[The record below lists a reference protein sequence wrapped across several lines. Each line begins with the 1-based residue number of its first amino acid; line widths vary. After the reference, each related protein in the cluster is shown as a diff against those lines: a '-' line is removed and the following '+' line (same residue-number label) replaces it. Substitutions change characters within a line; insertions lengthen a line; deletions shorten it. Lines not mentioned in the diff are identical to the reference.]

1 MTGRVLITRSSDRA
15 KPLIHE
21 LSNNGIEAFAVPV
34 TKTVIDIEGKKLP
47 DLTSF
52 RWLAFTSFNGVDA
65 FTKALRINKRKLPED
80 LKIAAVGAKTAQIT
94 SEKLKTPDL
103 VPSKANGKELA
114 QAIIDD
120 DSGASNSS
128 VLWPCAQNA
137 LDNFEKELNELGIEV
152 KCWKCYKTS
161 EIDVN
166 ILKPQLMAN
175 APWDIA
181 LFAAPSAVKAF
192 NSAWGNEFEFTAFA
206 LGLTT
211 ASALR
216 ENGFSDVA
224 ISKGAGVN
232 ECVESIINVFNE
244 RKLRIS

>member
-1 MTGRVLITRSSDRA
+1 MAGRVLVTRSPDRA

-21 LSNNGIEAFAVPV
+21 LSNHEIEAFAVPV
-34 TKTVIDIEGKKLP
+34 TKTVIDIEGKELP

-65 FTKALRINKRKLPED
+65 FTKALEINKQKLPD
-80 LKIAAVGAKTAQIT
+80 GLKIAAVGATTAQIIRG
-94 SEKLKTPDL
+94 KLKTPDL

-114 QAIIDD
+114 QAIIDND
-120 DSGASNSS
+120 YEASNSS

-137 LDNFEKELNELGIEV
+137 LDNFAKELNESGIEV
-152 KCWKCYKTS
+152 ECWKCYKTL
-161 EIDVN
+161 EIDIN
-166 ILKPQLMAN
+166 ILKPQLMAH

-192 NSAWGNEFEFTAFA
+192 NSAWDNEFEFTACA
-206 LGLTT
+206 LGSTT
-211 ASALR
+211 ANALR

-224 ISKGAGVN
+224 VSKGAGVN

-244 RKLRIS
+244 RKLKIS

>member
-21 LSNNGIEAFAVPV
+21 LSNNGIKAFAVPV
-34 TKTVIDIEGKKLP
+34 TKTVIDIEGKELP

-65 FTKALRINKRKLPED
+65 FTKALEIKKQKLPDD
-80 LKIAAVGAKTAQIT
+80 LKIAAVGAKTAQVIR
-94 SEKLKTPDL
+94 EKMKTPDL

-114 QAIIDD
+114 QAIIDN
-120 DSGASNSS
+120 DSEGSNSS

-137 LDNFEKELNELGIEV
+137 LDNFAKELNKSGIEV
-152 KCWKCYKTS
+152 ECWRCYKTS

-166 ILKPQLMAN
+166 ILKPQLTAN
-175 APWDIA
+175 APWDVA

-192 NSAWGNEFEFTAFA
+192 NSAWGSEFEFTAFA
-206 LGLTT
+206 LGSTT
-211 ASALR
+211 AAALR

-224 ISKGAGVN
+224 VSKGAGIN
-232 ECVESIINVFNE
+232 EYVESIIDVFNE
-244 RKLRIS
+244 RKLKIS